1 MCPLSPDVDPVRP
14 DYLRGYLGVL
24 GAALLL
30 QGSTSLLLHEALT
43 VGLSWSHGFL
53 TTDDRHAALHVA
65 WGLGMLAALAVRS
78 ADRSL
83 IRLGLVFG
91 AFYLALAILGIVV
104 DHPFGLRLGV
114 GENVFHAIIGP
125 LALVLALSQARAPE
139 GPEGVALPDAK

>member
-1 MCPLSPDVDPVRP
+1 
-14 DYLRGYLGVL
+14 
-24 GAALLL
+24 
-30 QGSTSLLLHEALT
+30 